1 MYIMVREIMYY
12 AGSLLVFRTASNE
25 MLGEG
30 FGMCVL
36 KVRSIQPKT

>member
-1 MYIMVREIMYY
+1 MVRKIMYY

-25 MLGEG
+25 MLVEG
-30 FGMCVL
+30 LGMSVL